1 MRYGKAVLTI
11 KQPEPTKSFDR
22 LHGPVNPICPLSAKA
37 PINAKH
43 GSTHQCKARQPPIN
57 AKHGSTHQCKD
68 TAAPINAKHGSTH
81 QCKARHGSSL
91 ADHPVLKRSL
101 RQTNTSLRDKLNLSR
116 SQNKVCSHAYNA
128 CSQLS
133 RLHRMY
139 HFQHTDIVF
148 RQSRLFSSQF
158 LSVDR

>member
-1 MRYGKAVLTI
+1 MRYGRQTAIDYIKARVDYIHSSVLHRARVDYM
-11 KQPEPTKSFDR
+11 PARVDYSNAR
-22 LHGPVNPICPLSAKA
+22 V

-43 GSTHQCKARQPPIN
+43 GSMQCN
-57 AKHGSTHQCKD
+57 AQ
-68 TAAPINAKHGSTH
+68 
-81 QCKARHGSSL
+81 ARHGSSL
-91 ADHPVLKRSL
+91 ADHPVLKLSL
-101 RQTNTSLRDKLNLSR
+101 RRQTNTSLRDKLNLSR

>member
-1 MRYGKAVLTI
+1 MGYGQLQRVGALHCVRAVQLF
-11 KQPEPTKSFDR
+11 PGPTAEINQAQLAHPCNGSVD
-22 LHGPVNPICPLSAKA
+22 PSCPPS
-37 PINAKH
+37 PNA
-43 GSTHQCKARQPPIN
+43 QLN
-57 AKHGSTHQCKD
+57 AQQ
-68 TAAPINAKHGSTH
+68 A
-81 QCKARHGSSL
+81 QHGSSL
-91 ADHPVLKRSL
+91 ADHPVPKQSL

-148 RQSRLFSSQF
+148 RQSRLVGSQF